1 MTTDQQTTTTPPTA
15 TTGRP
20 LGITIMAII
29 AGIFGVLGLLAG
41 LALFG
46 LSGLLGAVGGA
57 SVAGQ
62 GMLSSLFALVTA
74 IIALAFAYG
83 AWTLKPWA
91 WPLGLAFAGFAVV
104 SGVIG
109 LASGDTGASSVII
122 GLVIAGVVAWY
133 LMTPGVKAAF
143 GRT

>member
-1 MTTDQQTTTTPPTA
+1 MEQQSVSPEQQTA
-15 TTGRP
+15 RSRP
-20 LGITIMAII
+20 LGITIMAIV

-46 LSGLLGAVGGA
+46 LSGMIGMFGGA

-62 GMLSSLFALVTA
+62 SMLSSLLALATA
-74 IIALAFAYG
+74 ILALAFAYG

-91 WPLGLAFAGFAVV
+91 WPLGLAFAAFAVV

-109 LASGDTGASSVII
+109 LASGDTEIGSVII
-122 GLVIAGVVAWY
+122 GLAIAALVVYY

-143 GRT
+143 GRS